1 MSLINQMLQDLEQR
15 STGNLA
21 GTGVH
26 HQVRAVPE
34 RGGLHPAWWL
44 VLALTLVL
52 TGVLVWFW
60 LRPPAP
66 ATAMQPLAL
75 KIAPDLSALPS
86 PVAQAPIPLEPAPV
100 NPSPSSVSLAPAP
113 NSSDVAAPAADVRQG
128 DAEAHPVKK
137 RESAISPEPR
147 PEPTPEAVA
156 KPRSRADSGKEA
168 ATLQASGSTGE
179 EASNA
184 AKLTKHV
191 KELTPSQLAE
201 NEYRQAVV
209 VLQAGRNADALAM
222 LEHALQLDAQNTAAR
237 QMLVG
242 LLLQGKRM
250 DEAVRRAQEGLALDP
265 SQFGLAMILARTQ
278 VEQKDVKLALATLE
292 RSLPYATERA
302 DYQAF
307 LAALLQRDK
316 RDKEAIDHY
325 VAALAK
331 TPQNGVWWMGLGISL
346 QAENRL
352 PEAKEAFSRA
362 KTSNT
367 LTPELLAF
375 VNQKLSQFH

>member
-52 TGVLVWFW
+52 IGVLVWFW

-86 PVAQAPIPLEPAPV
+86 PVAPAPV
-100 NPSPSSVSLAPAP
+100 PQDLAPLSPSPSSVSSAALP
-113 NSSDVAAPAADVRQG
+113 NSSDAAAPAADVRHG
-128 DAEAHPVKK
+128 DAEEHPVKK
-137 RESAISPEPR
+137 TENAISPEPKL
-147 PEPTPEAVA
+147 ESKPEAVA
-156 KPRSRADSGKEA
+156 KPRSRNALDKGTVA
-168 ATLQASGSTGE
+168 PQASGSAGE
-179 EASNA
+179 EASNT
-184 AKLTKHV
+184 AKLTKQV
-191 KELTPSQLAE
+191 KELTPPQLAE

-278 VEQKDVKLALATLE
+278 VELRDVKSALATLE

-331 TPQNGVWWMGLGISL
+331 VPQNGVWWMGLGISL

-352 PEAKEAFSRA
+352 PEAKEAFGRA